1 MSTFDYDKLSASVLG
16 QVEPAVAISIRHNLA
31 ILRAIH
37 WGARGVLS
45 SDFDFDPRMKWWY
58 PPERRFLVAFL
69 SDTWMDWPSD
79 ETKHPAIEQFSVVL
93 STALDRLR
101 KDGKIRS
108 LGVDYDK
115 GGGLAKVLAPV
126 RAFAESFA
134 DHGWASCR
142 PQKHGKRSAA
152 QAMLA
157 FLKRVELDND
167 FSEHERSLGQ
177 VMRWWAVLG
186 ARSPEQLVEHQR
198 FFWLYRL
205 LLCTSNAYV
214 RAGAQYFGPV
224 IGNTKVSLFR
234 DTLRRWREGVTPSN
248 APLMALDKGSEELTD
263 RSHTNIAR
271 ELWGFLNLQRGPFYN
286 AQADVYLADT
296 EDPIEATLRIGAD
309 TRKWLTANPQKE
321 SDLSA
326 AFELWLARAQRAEQ
340 QPLAKVR
347 RLIRNFDEQGN
358 AVESGASLDLKLNAE
373 LNEQG
378 TKNLLDMF
386 SRQDRAAMMLHLALD
401 AAVRPWGDV
410 EADEDDED
418 ASGLEAGSGNAAIY
432 AVPDKRGSI
441 AQDSSAVDIKARFAA
456 AKNVW
461 IYSPGGQA
469 SGFSRDRDL
478 KVARI
483 YWSGLSDLN
492 AFATRADI
500 LTATSK
506 GGDSSMLWAFSR
518 KVAIGDILVARKG
531 LKTIIGLGRVT
542 RLYFYVAEEKEKHD
556 GPHRLGVEWFWTGAK
571 QLAPES
577 SQFTMWTYENGTRR
591 RDELLDQ
598 FQEVPGVFAK
608 ADPPNQAVEPE
619 PEPPY
624 TMEHALEDLFF
635 TRAELDKWKR
645 LLERRRNLVLTGP
658 PGVGKTFVAERLAW
672 LLIGA
677 KRDDAVTFVQFHQ
690 AYSYEQF
697 VLGYRPAGGDRP
709 GGAPN
714 ESGARPQFELSE
726 GPLFRIAEQAH
737 ADPNETFVLIID
749 EINRGNISRILG
761 EALMLLEADK
771 RHARWGV
778 ELAYR
783 PEGSRFAD
791 GKFHLPPNL
800 YVIGTMNTAD
810 RSLAVVDYA
819 LRRRFAFVDIKP
831 RVDSDEFAQHVRN
844 KKLPESVLA
853 RLRECV
859 KQLNQRIAEDR
870 ALGPGFAIG
879 HSFFTIGDEERD
891 KELWQTEA
899 DPVQAEALAHEW
911 LDEVF
916 ECEIE
921 PLLREYW
928 AEDAVQCEQAIELL
942 HKGRPQA

>member
-1 MSTFDYDKLSASVLG
+1 MISFDYDKLSASVLG
-16 QVEPAVAISIRHNLA
+16 QVEPAVAHSIRHNLA

-37 WGARGVLS
+37 WGARGVLN
-45 SDFDFDPRMKWWY
+45 SDVDFDPRTKWWD

-79 ETKHPAIEQFSVVL
+79 ETKHPAIEQFSVAL

-101 KDGKIRS
+101 ERGKIS
-108 LGVDYDK
+108 FLGVDYDRK
-115 GGGLAKVLAPV
+115 GGLAKVLAPV
-126 RAFAESFA
+126 RTLAESF
-134 DHGWASCR
+134 DDNGWASCR
-142 PQKHGKRSAA
+142 PKKHGKRSAA
-152 QAMLA
+152 QALLA
-157 FLKRVELDND
+157 FLKRVEVDND
-167 FSEHERSLGQ
+167 FSEHERSLQQ

-186 ARSPEQLVEHQR
+186 ARSPEQLIERQR

-224 IGNTKVSLFR
+224 IGNTKISLFR
-234 DTLRRWREGVTPSN
+234 DVLRRWREGVTPSE
-248 APLMALDKGSEELTD
+248 APLMALDKGSDKPAD

-271 ELWGFLNLQRGPFYN
+271 ELWGFLNLARVPFYN
-286 AQADVYLADT
+286 AQADIYLDYA
-296 EDPIEATLRIGAD
+296 EDPIEATLRIGES
-309 TRKWLTANPQKE
+309 TRDWLQANPRKE
-321 SDLSA
+321 TELSA

-347 RLIRNFDEQGN
+347 RFLRKKELDEQGN
-358 AVESGASLDLKLNAE
+358 AVETGAPLDLKLNKE
-373 LNEQG
+373 LTEQG
-378 TKNLLDMF
+378 TKHLLDTF
-386 SRQDRAAMMLHLALD
+386 SRRERAAMMLHLALD
-401 AAVRPWGDV
+401 AAVMSDEV
-410 EADEDDED
+410 EENDEDVGEIESGRAKAATDLVLEKPGSAAED
-418 ASGLEAGSGNAAIY
+418 S
-432 AVPDKRGSI
+432 PT
-441 AQDSSAVDIKARFAA
+441 VDVTARFAV

-461 IYSPGGQA
+461 IYSPFEQA
-469 SGFSRDRDL
+469 TGFPADLDMKVARLYWHGIDLHTFASREDIQARTTSKSGDSLTLWTFSRD
-478 KVARI
+478 VA
-483 YWSGLSDLN
+483 
-492 AFATRADI
+492 
-500 LTATSK
+500 
-506 GGDSSMLWAFSR
+506 
-518 KVAIGDILVARKG
+518 VGDILVARRG

-542 RLYFYVAEEKEKHD
+542 RLYFYAAEADEHD
-556 GPHRLGVEWFWTGAK
+556 GPHRLGVEWFWTGAM
-571 QLAPES
+571 QLASES
-577 SQFTMWTYENGTRR
+577 SQFAQRAFVNGTHR
-591 RDELLDQ
+591 RDELVNQ
-598 FQEVPGVFAK
+598 FQGVPRVVAK
-608 ADPPNQAVEPE
+608 TDPPSAPAE

-624 TMEHALEDLFF
+624 TMEHALKALFF
-635 TRAELDKWKR
+635 TQAELEKWTR

-677 KRDDAVTFVQFHQ
+677 KREDAITFVQFHQ

-709 GGAPN
+709 TGGAPN
-714 ESGARPQFELSE
+714 ESKSRPQFELSE

-737 ADPNETFVLIID
+737 AAHNKKFVLIID

-771 RHARWGV
+771 RHPRWGV

-783 PEGSRFAD
+783 PERSQFAD

-831 RVDSDEFAQHVRN
+831 RVDSDEFAQHMRS

-879 HSFFTIGDEERD
+879 HSFFTIGDDEPD
-891 KELWQTEA
+891 KEPWQTEVG
-899 DPVQAEALAHEW
+899 PAEAEVLAHAW
-911 LDEVF
+911 LDDVF
-916 ECEIE
+916 EYELE

-928 AEDAVQCEQAIELL
+928 AEDAVQCQQAIGLL
-942 HKGRPQA
+942 HKKWPQA